1 MNLKHGQKRIFLNKL
16 CSVKGIKVSKG
27 DILRENST
35 NKTVKVLNVYG
46 NQEGERLLMVEYN
59 APNMAGIP
67 FQKGP
72 DAFSFLS

>member
-1 MNLKHGQKRIFLNKL
+1 LINSAQVN
-16 CSVKGIKVSKG
+16 GIKVSRG

-46 NQEGERLLMVEYN
+46 NSEGERLLMVEYN
-59 APNMAGIP
+59 APNMSGIP
-67 FQKGP
+67 FRKGP

>member
-1 MNLKHGQKRIFLNKL
+1 MDKSEYFLTNSAQL
-16 CSVKGIKVSKG
+16 NGIKVSKG

-35 NKTVKVLNVYG
+35 SKTVKVLNVYG
-46 NQEGERLLMVEYN
+46 NKEGERLLMVEYN
-59 APNMAGIP
+59 APNTAGIP